1 MDPRLPGGRRPVF
14 ATMSPPGHHSG
25 GMPQSQ
31 PPTPPQPQ
39 PPPHHHQHQQ
49 QLAAEAPTP
58 HLGPNS
64 HLQEASYWTKSDQL
78 KNGSRHIKGLDVI
91 QVSQT
96 LKLQRLSLLS
106 LSVFAFVY
114 VWHGMLINRYI
125 YIYIYD

>member
-1 MDPRLPGGRRPVF
+1 MDLRLPGGRRPVF

-31 PPTPPQPQ
+31 PPLPPPQPL
-39 PPPHHHQHQQ
+39 HHHQHQQ
-49 QLAAEAPTP
+49 QLAPEAPTP

-64 HLQEASYWTKSDQL
+64 HLQEASYWTKSDQF
-78 KNGSRHIKGLDVI
+78 KNESRHIMGLDVI

-106 LSVFAFVY
+106 LSMFVFVC
-114 VWHGMLINRYI
+114 VWHVMLINRYI